1 MWGTWLFLSLGAI
14 LAVALLLGL
23 VAFGSP
29 LLAVLI
35 AVLVGGA
42 LLVVASMRRSGEYV
56 DRDEH
61 SARERDQA
69 EVIASNEPDRGAPVA
84 ARGGEV
90 PPNPGAPSRS
100 EQAGAAS

>member
-1 MWGTWLFLSLGAI
+1 MWGSWILLSLGGI
-14 LAVALLLGL
+14 VIVALFVGL

-35 AVLVGGA
+35 AAIAGGA
-42 LLVVASMRRSGEYV
+42 LLVVASMQRSGEYV
-56 DRDEH
+56 DRDE
-61 SARERDQA
+61 AGRRARDQA
-69 EVIASNEPDRGAPVA
+69 EIIASDEPERGAPA
-84 ARGGEV
+84 AAPGGEV